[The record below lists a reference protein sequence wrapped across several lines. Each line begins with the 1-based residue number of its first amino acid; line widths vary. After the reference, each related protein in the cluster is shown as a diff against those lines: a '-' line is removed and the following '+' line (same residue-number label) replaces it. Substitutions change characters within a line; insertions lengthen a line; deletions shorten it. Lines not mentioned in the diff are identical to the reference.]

1 MSRTPE
7 TARNP
12 KAESTRNTLYVL
24 AVIAGFFSYA
34 AFQAKDSGGLGL
46 ILAIVT
52 IVLFWWGS
60 KIKTKWGKVG
70 EAGVYKPKY

>member
-7 TARNP
+7 TARNK
-12 KAESTRNTLYVL
+12 KAEGTRNSLYGT
-24 AVIAGFFSYA
+24 AVVCGFFSYA

-46 ILAIVT
+46 ILALVT

-60 KIKTKWGKVG
+60 KIKTKWGKVA
-70 EAGVYKPKY
+70 EAGVYKPK